1 MVWNLAYARQE
12 VALVFAHKIQG
23 HLLGHFSHLGK
34 EEVAVQ
40 KDKHWVSEERPPMF
54 PPSLEWA
61 QTASMVVC
69 ARSKDSEIC
78 LCLQLVSNSRREI
91 DSHSYS
97 SPCRV
102 VQTLLNLHCSP
113 SSPNLRP
120 VLITNKQSGS

>member
-78 LCLQLVSNSRREI
+78 LCLQLVSNSRNNYRLSQLQFSLQGGANPFEPALF
-91 DSHSYS
+91 SF
-97 SPCRV
+97 
-102 VQTLLNLHCSP
+102 LA
-113 SSPNLRP
+113 
-120 VLITNKQSGS
+120 QSASCADH